1 MPRFAGVGTTI
12 QLSVADLRR
21 TTTLN
26 PGTQQSVAVTE
37 SIKYVAQEFAKGSI
51 DGTLT
56 ETPLCTEDGSEDESH
71 MQFLGKL
78 KNFPFYMVQAGK
90 NFFHLRTKE
99 KRNRRS
105 FRVLPIENGEG
116 ESASIAINGRG
127 EQIGVE
133 TSTSTSNEPKPDYK
147 PPCTPHALCLTVFL
161 SKMSFVRSQD
171 KTTIFD
177 VKIDVYLNG
186 ELCGSRFVPRRC
198 ASEKFS
204 MTEHI
209 VRFTGRRIG
218 RLVEK
223 PFVLVPSGQNPNG
236 SFRQNRRGELAYA
249 GAQQRWDDLASALMA
264 EADRIGQDENGE
276 RPVLG
281 EYLESLAQ
289 LSMPKEIEKMQ
300 KAGSPKFGVLDV
312 AITWGNGSKK
322 GPNTP
327 YSIEPTPI
335 RSQNDTATEN
345 VQLTDQLS
353 VQGIPKTPENP
364 IATPKSRSQA
374 LANAK
379 SIDDLSGTSPS
390 TLALSSISVS
400 NHHKVDTAASYK
412 RPYRALSLDEPVKR
426 SRGYYHDVI
435 TTRRTQEEEFQSIT
449 TAAVSETNAGYN
461 PTFLARARKGKASY
475 APAADGSPS
484 SSAPLTSDLRPAQD
498 KVVGMKYPAVP
509 GPVTGFRD
517 WGSPRMQN
525 GERDFHFLTPVRPPV
540 STPGVDRSGQFPTT
554 QTNTAAL
561 DDYFVTP
568 ALSEDC
574 VITYAPCGVLRNVAA
589 ARGWVFSEEGV
600 IMGARFIVGG

>member
-1 MPRFAGVGTTI
+1 M
-12 QLSVADLRR
+12 
-21 TTTLN
+21 
-26 PGTQQSVAVTE
+26 
-37 SIKYVAQEFAKGSI
+37 
-51 DGTLT
+51 
-56 ETPLCTEDGSEDESH
+56 
-71 MQFLGKL
+71 
-78 KNFPFYMVQAGK
+78 
-90 NFFHLRTKE
+90 
-99 KRNRRS
+99 
-105 FRVLPIENGEG
+105 
-116 ESASIAINGRG
+116 
-127 EQIGVE
+127 
-133 TSTSTSNEPKPDYK
+133 
-147 PPCTPHALCLTVFL
+147 
-161 SKMSFVRSQD
+161 RSQD

-177 VKIDVYLNG
+177 IKIDVYLNG
-186 ELCGSRFVPRRC
+186 ELCGSRFVPRRY
-198 ASEKFS
+198 ASEKYS
-204 MTEHI
+204 MNEHI

-223 PFVLVPSGQNPNG
+223 PFFIVPSGQNPNG
-236 SFRQNRRGELAYA
+236 SFRRNRRGEVAHA

-289 LSMPKEIEKMQ
+289 LPMPKEIENMQ
-300 KAGSPKFGVLDV
+300 KAGSAKFGVLDV

-353 VQGIPKTPENP
+353 VQGIPETPENP

-379 SIDDLSGTSPS
+379 SIDDLSGTSPAS
-390 TLALSSISVS
+390 LTPSSIAIS
-400 NHHKVDTAASYK
+400 NHHKIDTATSYK
-412 RPYRALSLDEPVKR
+412 HPYRALSLDEPIRR

-435 TTRRTQEEEFQSIT
+435 TTKRTQEEEFESIT

-461 PTFLARARKGKASY
+461 STFLVGARKGKASY

-484 SSAPLTSDLRPAQD
+484 SSAPLTSDVTLAQE
-498 KVVGMKYPAVP
+498 KVVRMKYPAVP
-509 GPVTGFRD
+509 GPITGFLDR
-517 WGSPRMQN
+517 GTPRMQN
-525 GERDFHFLTPVRPPV
+525 GERDLNFLTPVRPPV
-540 STPGVDRSGQFPTT
+540 SSPGVDRSEQSPTT
-554 QTNTAAL
+554 QPNTAAY